1 MQLTMLIPATTGQKW
16 EVTYEPVSRLEKK
29 DVVVFEQP
37 EGSYDFGERLRDVTA
52 EFGLI
57 VVKDMMDASVD
68 GLRNMDFPN
77 VRPITVEAW
86 MHQIWGKKA

>member
-1 MQLTMLIPATTGQKW
+1 M
-16 EVTYEPVSRLEKK
+16 
-29 DVVVFEQP
+29 
-37 EGSYDFGERLRDVTA
+37 TA

-77 VRPITVEAW
+77 VSPITVEAW